1 MLKNFPKK
9 IAYIDN
15 NNIDMY
21 ICIHM
26 CIYIYIYIYVYIYV
40 YIYKRD
46 IL

>member
-21 ICIHM
+21 I
-26 CIYIYIYIYVYIYV
+26 YIYICVYIYMYIYM